1 MESKTLLNKRVLKDE
16 VKNYL
21 SERIIQGDYSSGE
34 RLIET
39 QIAKNLG
46 ISQAPVREALRDLE
60 QIGLIRIEPYKGAYV
75 HQFSIQDLKNA
86 YTVRSKL
93 EVLAIEYA
101 IQNIRDDELQKLNDI
116 YEQMLIIDTSGDI
129 QKQIMLDIEFHEII
143 VKASRNNVLTKVWE
157 SVSIAQWTYFGT
169 LYHKKYNA
177 IKLVERHLPIIESL
191 YKKDAEMAKQ
201 TIHTHFGELQELLE
215 KS

>member
-116 YEQMLIIDTSGDI
+116 YEQMLIIDTSNDI